1 MTIAADPTVE
11 GIEALLRS
19 VALVLK
25 KRGRDILGAFDVTPP
40 QFEALLTLRE
50 CGSLTMGEL
59 CQKLYLACSTATDL
73 VDRMERNGL
82 ILRERDH
89 LDRRVIRL
97 RVTPEGDQV
106 MNQVVQARLKYLSTV
121 VEGMSPQQRQ
131 TLAESLQE
139 LQQRMLTEVETAT

>member
-1 MTIAADPTVE
+1 MTVAADSTVE

-19 VALVLK
+19 IALVLK
-25 KRGRDILGAFDVTPP
+25 KRGRDILAAFDVTPP

-50 CGSLTMGEL
+50 FGALTMGEL

-82 ILRERDH
+82 IQRERDH

-97 RVTPEGDQV
+97 RVMEKGDQV
-106 MNQVVQARLKYLSTV
+106 MDQVLRARLKYLSAV
-121 VEGMSPQQRQ
+121 MEGMSPEQRSA
-131 TLAESLQE
+131 LAETLQE
-139 LQQRMLTEVETAT
+139 LQRRMATEVETAT